1 MKKYILILM
10 LFALALINYSCD
22 QSINPNAP
30 FRERFILNGIMR
42 SDTSYQ
48 IVTLTHSYQ
57 PEGYDPKEY
66 VDDPAINN
74 AEVNIYYDNKLY
86 HLRDTVV
93 ARKNSSRYGDSV
105 HYYYNPDLK
114 PGPGKVIEID
124 ALLPNGLLL
133 QSESKTP
140 DIPAFGFFDYNSDEL
155 IPPAFGTTIKVD
167 WQDVADVLYAPR
179 LNINYYV
186 GGGDTTIHHKE
197 VPLFYYSS
205 GGTLNPVYPTPGRK
219 HFIEVDIETI
229 KQALNEIPTEGKTK
243 KQYSIKDMSL
253 EVIVYDEYLSTYYSS
268 IQLGLD
274 GFTVKLDNP
283 DYSNIKG
290 GFGIFGSYIK
300 TYYSFTIKPSFLQ
313 SAGF

>member
-1 MKKYILILM
+1 MKKYILILV

-30 FRERFILNGIMR
+30 FRERFILNGIMK

-74 AEVNIYYDNKLY
+74 AEVNIYYNNQLY
-86 HLRDTVV
+86 HMRDTVI
-93 ARKNSSRYGDSV
+93 ARKDPSRYGDSV
-105 HYYYNPDLK
+105 KYYYNPDLK

-133 QSESKTP
+133 QAESKTP
-140 DIPAFGFFDYNSDEL
+140 DIPQFGFFDYNSDKL
-155 IPPAFGTTIKVD
+155 IPPSFGSTIKVD
-167 WQDVADVLYAPR
+167 WQDIASILYAPR
-179 LNINYYV
+179 ININYYV
-186 GGGDTTIHHKE
+186 DGDTTIHHKE
-197 VPLFYYSS
+197 VPIFYYSDAGS
-205 GGTLNPVYPTPGRK
+205 LRPVYPTPGRK
-219 HFIEVDIETI
+219 HFVELDLETI
-229 KQALNEIPTEGKTK
+229 KLALNEIPTNGKSK
-243 KQYSIKDMSL
+243 SQYSISDMTL
-253 EVIVYDEYLSTYYSS
+253 ELIVYDEYLSNYYSS
-268 IQLGLD
+268 IQQGLD

-290 GFGIFGSYIK
+290 GFGMFGSYIK
-300 TYYSFTIKPSFLQ
+300 KDYTIGFKPSFLQ